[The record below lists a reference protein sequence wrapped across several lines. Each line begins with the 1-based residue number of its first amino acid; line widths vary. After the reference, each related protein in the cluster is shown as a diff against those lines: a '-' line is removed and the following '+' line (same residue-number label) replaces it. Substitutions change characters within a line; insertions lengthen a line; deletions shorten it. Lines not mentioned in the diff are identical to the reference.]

1 MRHYELVVVLSPMIS
16 PDEAGQAWERIK
28 GFITNRAAEIVHE
41 ERWGTRRLAY
51 PVRKGQ
57 YQFLEGNYH
66 LTRFTTEQS
75 FNRELENYLKLDD
88 QVLRSLV
95 TITLT
100 EEELAAHAAQTRAS
114 RTPPAGTAVRV
125 AGLAVN
131 KIIVIGNLG
140 RDPEMRYTP
149 SGQAVTSFSVASS
162 RRYRTADGEQREETE
177 WFNVSAFGRLSEI
190 CNQYLTR
197 GQQVYVEG
205 RLRGRSYTD
214 RDGQPRYSLEVT
226 ATEMQM
232 LGRRGEN
239 EYGGGGG
246 GGGGGY
252 GDRESDGGGRGMA
265 DAGGPPPYDETDDL
279 PF

>member
-1 MRHYELVVVLSPMIS
+1 
-16 PDEAGQAWERIK
+16 
-28 GFITNRAAEIVHE
+28 
-41 ERWGTRRLAY
+41 
-51 PVRKGQ
+51 
-57 YQFLEGNYH
+57 
-66 LTRFTTEQS
+66 
-75 FNRELENYLKLDD
+75 
-88 QVLRSLV
+88 
-95 TITLT
+95 
-100 EEELAAHAAQTRAS
+100 
-114 RTPPAGTAVRV
+114 
-125 AGLAVN
+125 
-131 KIIVIGNLG
+131 
-140 RDPEMRYTP
+140 MRYTT

>member
-1 MRHYELVVVLSPMIS
+1 M
-16 PDEAGQAWERIK
+16 
-28 GFITNRAAEIVHE
+28 
-41 ERWGTRRLAY
+41 
-51 PVRKGQ
+51 
-57 YQFLEGNYH
+57 
-66 LTRFTTEQS
+66 
-75 FNRELENYLKLDD
+75 
-88 QVLRSLV
+88 
-95 TITLT
+95 
-100 EEELAAHAAQTRAS
+100 
-114 RTPPAGTAVRV
+114 
-125 AGLAVN
+125 N

-197 GQQVYVEG
+197 GQQVYLEG

-214 RDGQPRYSLEVT
+214 RDGQPRYSLDIMLS
-226 ATEMQM
+226 EMQM

-246 GGGGGY
+246 
-252 GDRESDGGGRGMA
+252 DRENFGGGRGMG
-265 DAGGPPPYDETDDL
+265 DGGPPPYDETDDL

>member
-1 MRHYELVVVLSPMIS
+1 M
-16 PDEAGQAWERIK
+16 
-28 GFITNRAAEIVHE
+28 
-41 ERWGTRRLAY
+41 
-51 PVRKGQ
+51 
-57 YQFLEGNYH
+57 
-66 LTRFTTEQS
+66 
-75 FNRELENYLKLDD
+75 
-88 QVLRSLV
+88 
-95 TITLT
+95 
-100 EEELAAHAAQTRAS
+100 
-114 RTPPAGTAVRV
+114 
-125 AGLAVN
+125 N
-131 KIIVIGNLG
+131 KIIVIGNVG

-149 SGQAVTSFSVASS
+149 SGQAVTSFSIASN

-197 GQQVYVEG
+197 GQQVYIEG

-232 LGRRGEN
+232 LGRRGDN
-239 EYGGGGG
+239 EYS

-252 GDRESDGGGRGMA
+252 SDRDNFGGGRGMG
-265 DAGGPPPYDETDDL
+265 DVGPPPYDETDDL